1 MYQLIVKLSDEEKIK
16 LDKLCAVYGEN
27 LSECTRSLIN
37 ENYDAVMGNPELA
50 EVLEQMNALG
60 RTIEKITGKNVPDL
74 PSLAEIQS
82 GKK

>member
-1 MYQLIVKLSDEEKIK
+1 MYQLIVKLSDEEKVK

-50 EVLEQMNALG
+50 EVLEQMN
-60 RTIEKITGKNVPDL
+60 VPDL